1 MSLQDDIFDVRDAL
15 KKRPEAKGFD
25 RIVEALNYAETTADE
40 ATKDL
45 SAIRNGLRALKKLM
59 KEK

>member
-15 KKRPEAKGFD
+15 KKLPEAKGFD
-25 RIVEALNYAETTADE
+25 RIVEALNYYEVEYDKAA
-40 ATKDL
+40 ADL
-45 SAIRNGLRALKKLM
+45 SAIRNGLRVLKKFM